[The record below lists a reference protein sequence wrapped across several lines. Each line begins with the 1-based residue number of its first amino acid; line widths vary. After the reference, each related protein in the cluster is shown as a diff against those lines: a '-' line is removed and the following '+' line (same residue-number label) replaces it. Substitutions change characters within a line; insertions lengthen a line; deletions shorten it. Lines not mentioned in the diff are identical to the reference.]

1 MKKVIGIVY
10 SSFNNY
16 DLLEN
21 EVLKRVEFENYPII
35 NIDDFSSKKNFMYGK
50 NLCKKNKIHFK
61 KNTKKGLQ
69 FAVNEGIDFLYK
81 KYDCEW
87 IFCLQQD
94 IYPIDKYFFSKFEK
108 TIKTLKSKSIGAI
121 GFNVISDDG
130 IYMNKNIVD
139 RYKKGIKPKG
149 WMGIFTLSSAN
160 QKFFQIKTKDKLRY
174 IYYKIFNNQKN
185 KKKLKDLFLSSR
197 NFCEYSTLNFK
208 EVSKLY
214 NGLSAI
220 DLPMWGGIAINVKL
234 WRKYIKPRKGY
245 IFHLWFPDIAFQF
258 LKNNIWLATHT
269 NFYLLNKQKIKEK
282 YGYIWSSAH
291 AGREE
296 SNKQVEKYGNHLN
309 TFKSYWGFDYE
320 DTIAKKKYIIQKYK
334 GTLIEKFVKHDYR
347 KGPMKKFK

>member
-130 IYMNKNIVD
+130 IYMNKNI
-139 RYKKGIKPKG
+139 
-149 WMGIFTLSSAN
+149 TS
-160 QKFFQIKTKDKLRY
+160 
-174 IYYKIFNNQKN
+174 
-185 KKKLKDLFLSSR
+185 KKK
-197 NFCEYSTLNFK
+197 E
-208 EVSKLY
+208 
-214 NGLSAI
+214 
-220 DLPMWGGIAINVKL
+220 
-234 WRKYIKPRKGY
+234 
-245 IFHLWFPDIAFQF
+245 
-258 LKNNIWLATHT
+258 
-269 NFYLLNKQKIKEK
+269 KEK
-282 YGYIWSSAH
+282 
-291 AGREE
+291 
-296 SNKQVEKYGNHLN
+296 
-309 TFKSYWGFDYE
+309 
-320 DTIAKKKYIIQKYK
+320 
-334 GTLIEKFVKHDYR
+334 
-347 KGPMKKFK
+347 

>member
-1 MKKVIGIVY
+1 MKKKIGIVY

-16 DLLEN
+16 NLLEN
-21 EVLKRVEFENYPII
+21 EVLKRVEFENYPVI
-35 NIDDFSSKKNFMYGK
+35 NIDDYSSKKNFIYGK
-50 NLCKKNKIHFK
+50 KLCNRKKIYFK
-61 KNTKKGLQ
+61 KNTQKGLQ
-69 FAVNEGIDFLYK
+69 FAVNEGINFLYK

-108 TIKTLKSKSIGAI
+108 SIKTLKNKSIGAI
-121 GFNVISDDG
+121 GFNIISDDG
-130 IYMNKNIVD
+130 IYMNKDIMD
-139 RYKKGIKPKG
+139 TYKKGIKPKG
-149 WMGIFTLSSAN
+149 WLGCFTLSFEHH
-160 QKFFQIKTKDKLRY
+160 FFNMVTKNKLKY
-174 IYYKIFNNQKN
+174 IYYKIFNNQNN
-185 KKKLKDLFLSSR
+185 KRKIKDLISSSK

-245 IFHLWFPDIAFQF
+245 IFHLWFPDIAYQF
-258 LKNNIWLATHT
+258 LKNNIWMAIHT
-269 NFYLLNKQKIKEK
+269 SFYLLNKQKIKEK
-282 YGYIWSSAH
+282 YGYIWNSAL
-291 AGREE
+291 AGKEGK
-296 SNKQVEKYGNHLN
+296 NAQVEKYGDHLN
-309 TFKSYWGFDYE
+309 VFKSYWGFDFE
-320 DTIAKKKYIIQKYK
+320 DPIAKKKYIIQKYK